1 MGSISK
7 SQASAIAD
15 GFLDR
20 QGSGDSKTLQLR
32 ETFSE
37 IILLAGDIVES
48 SQKNLNDSNSNA
60 SGKLS
65 ESFYVDE
72 PTKASTVFS
81 VNIYMNFYGKFIN
94 KGVKGTK
101 SGSGLYSFK
110 NNFPSRGMIES
121 LMAGISQAKQKIS
134 NASRSKTISK
144 NEIKNFKISDV
155 SKAFGAARN
164 IKMYGI
170 KKTGFLDKAIIT
182 TQTKVKD
189 KLGAALKVDVLN
201 SIN

>member
-15 GFLDR
+15 GFLDA
-20 QGSGDSKTLQLR
+20 QGSGNSKTLQPK
-32 ETFSE
+32 ETFTE
-37 IILLAGDIVES
+37 IILLAGSLVEDA
-48 SQKNLNDSNSNA
+48 QNNLNESNSNA
-60 SGKLS
+60 SGELS
-65 ESFYVDE
+65 KSFFVEE
-72 PTKASTVFS
+72 PAENGSVFK
-81 VNIYMNFYGKFIN
+81 VNVYMNFYGKFIN

-101 SGSGLYSFK
+101 SGAGLYAFK
-110 NNFPSRGMIES
+110 NNFPSRGMIEALIKGS
-121 LMAGISQAKQKIS
+121 ANAKQKIS

-182 TQTKVKD
+182 TQSKVKD

-201 SIN
+201 AII